1 MSEITIRNAT
11 AADADSVYDFVCLL
25 EDTMFDRELF
35 RRYYLQNISTPGY
48 YYILAVENNVPVG
61 YLSCHGQ
68 LLLHHL
74 GYVYEI
80 QELYVDERC
89 RGKGVGR
96 MLIDHLKELIAG
108 QDYDML
114 EVACGFKR
122 PESHVFYEQVGF
134 SRTHYKFTMRKNDE
148 AL

>member
-1 MSEITIRNAT
+1 MAELTIRYAT
-11 AADADSVYDFVCLL
+11 AADAEQVYQFVCLL
-25 EDTMFDRELF
+25 EDMQFDRQLF
-35 RRYYLQNISTPGY
+35 EQYYLQNISHPEY
-48 YYILAVENNVPVG
+48 HYLLAVDGERPVG

-80 QELYVDERC
+80 QELYVDATQRD
-89 RGKGVGR
+89 KGIGR
-96 MLIDHLKELIAG
+96 LLIDHLREQLKDK
-108 QDYDML
+108 DYDML

-134 SRTHYKFTMRKNDE
+134 SRTHYKFTMRK
-148 AL
+148 A

>member
-1 MSEITIRNAT
+1 MAELTIRYAT
-11 AADADSVYDFVCLL
+11 AADAEQVYQFVCML
-25 EDTMFDRELF
+25 EDMQFDRQLF
-35 RRYYLQNISTPGY
+35 EQYYLRNINHPEY
-48 YYILAVENNVPVG
+48 YYLLAVNGDKPVG

-80 QELYVDERC
+80 QELYVDAAY
-89 RGKGVGR
+89 RGHGIGR
-96 MLIDHLKELIAG
+96 LLIEYLHGLLKDK
-108 QDYDML
+108 DYDML

-134 SRTHYKFTMRKNDE
+134 SKTHYKFTMRKE
-148 AL
+148 